1 MTTLDIIRKTKAAWS
16 ALRDAD
22 AETKNRLLTAMADSL
37 VEHTAEILTCN
48 EADLE
53 AARGRISDVM
63 LDRLRLDESRIA
75 AMAEGIR
82 ATVKLPDHT
91 GRILSETHHANGMTI
106 YKDSQLKAFLEQAGF
121 QNIQIHKRK
130 NWLCVTAQK

>member
-22 AETKNRLLTAMADSL
+22 AETKNRFLTAMADSL

-48 EADLE
+48 ETDLE

-63 LDRLRLDESRIA
+63 LDRLRLDGGYPGHGEA
-75 AMAEGIR
+75 AGSHR
-82 ATVKLPDHT
+82 ADFVGDTPRQRYDH
-91 GRILSETHHANGMTI
+91 L
-106 YKDSQLKAFLEQAGF
+106 
-121 QNIQIHKRK
+121 
-130 NWLCVTAQK
+130 

>member
-48 EADLE
+48 EAESGSSPGPHFRCDAGP
-53 AARGRISDVM
+53 AA
-63 LDRLRLDESRIA
+63 
-75 AMAEGIR
+75 
-82 ATVKLPDHT
+82 
-91 GRILSETHHANGMTI
+91 
-106 YKDSQLKAFLEQAGF
+106 AG
-121 QNIQIHKRK
+121 
-130 NWLCVTAQK
+130 